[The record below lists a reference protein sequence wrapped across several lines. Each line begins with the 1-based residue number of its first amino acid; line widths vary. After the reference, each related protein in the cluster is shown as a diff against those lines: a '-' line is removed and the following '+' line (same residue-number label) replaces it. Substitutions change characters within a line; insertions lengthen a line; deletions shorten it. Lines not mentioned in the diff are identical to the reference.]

1 MRKVC
6 PVRRIALIAKYD
18 FTDCMI
24 IDSVAKYATCKKCA
38 WILSLFKME
47 HVKVLGCHKRRPLHP
62 PDGGQKPKMNNT
74 QYKAPASVEKAIE
87 LFSGAEIG
95 GKLLAGGTDLLVQMH
110 SDMIAP
116 ALLIDL
122 KKIPQL
128 RAIEKEADGYR
139 IGAAVSG
146 VELMNHTGFCTTWPG
161 VMDGV
166 KLIGSLQV
174 KGRASVGGNICNA
187 SPAADSVPPMIAA
200 GALATVVG
208 PDGARIVPVEDIG
221 VAPGRNS
228 LQQGEIVVSFLLPNQ
243 LAGSGGAYQRF
254 TPRTEMDIAVVGVA
268 VNLTLDKAGICS
280 HARVAVGA
288 VAEKVLLVKQAGDAL
303 IGTRVQDDATDN
315 LVTAVRA
322 ACRPIDDKRGTREF
336 RVQVAGVLARRVV
349 ATALERAKGS
359 GQNP

>member
-1 MRKVC
+1 MNQT
-6 PVRRIALIAKYD
+6 KY
-18 FTDCMI
+18 
-24 IDSVAKYATCKKCA
+24 
-38 WILSLFKME
+38 
-47 HVKVLGCHKRRPLHP
+47 
-62 PDGGQKPKMNNT
+62 N
-74 QYKAPASVEKAIE
+74 APASLETAIE
-87 LFSGAEIG
+87 LYAGAESG

-116 ALLIDL
+116 ALLVDL

-128 RAIEKEADGYR
+128 RTIEKEAAGFR

-146 VELMNHTGFCTTWPG
+146 VELMNHKGFCAAWPG

-174 KGRASVGGNICNA
+174 RGRASVGGNICNA

-200 GALATVVG
+200 GALATVIG
-208 PDGARIVPVEDIG
+208 PNGTRAVPVEDIG
-221 VAPGRNS
+221 IAPGRNA
-228 LQQGEIVVSFLLPNQ
+228 LRPGEIVVSFLLPNQ
-243 LAGSGGAYQRF
+243 QAGSGGAYQRF
-254 TPRTEMDIAVVGVA
+254 TPRSEMDIAVVGVA
-268 VNLTLDKAGICS
+268 VNLTLDQAGICR

-303 IGTRVQDDATDN
+303 IGTRVQDDAIDN
-315 LVTAVRA
+315 LVSAVRA

-336 RVQVAGVLARRVV
+336 RVNVAGVLARRVV
-349 ATALERAKGS
+349 ATAQNRAKGT